1 MQNGRFEG
9 VHGSETFAHIDKD
22 GEDLGFRETFAQAT
36 VHHVDDASA
45 RTELHEDE
53 DFVSAV
59 GHPVPSG
66 VDKED
71 DVRVALEDPL
81 RNMRSQG
88 AQEEMMG
95 FQSPLCRLPS

>member
-1 MQNGRFEG
+1 M
-9 VHGSETFAHIDKD
+9 HGGETFADFDKD
-22 GEDLGFRETFAQAT
+22 SQDLRFGETFAKTT